1 MEIPSPAEPEWSLR
15 LLVTPSEQHAWFR
28 ARAAPGLTVRGLN
41 IREGGGSQTESS
53 CRTATV
59 FPFRDAKKSQMIYEL
74 KRITPPTG
82 EASQEDRCAKEKH
95 LSHVT

>member
-1 MEIPSPAEPEWSLR
+1 MEPSAAGDALG
-15 LLVTPSEQHAWFR
+15 A
-28 ARAAPGLTVRGLN
+28 ARMVQRSSSTWVHCEGFEYQRG
-41 IREGGGSQTESS
+41 GAESS

-59 FPFRDAKKSQMIYEL
+59 FPFRDAMSRKKSQMIYEL

-82 EASQEDRCAKEKH
+82 EASQEDRRAKEKH